1 MACHAKSDTGYM
13 RQEQEMMQ
21 NTQKTCQFV
30 QKRFREKLKKRKE
43 IAKRYCVNTQ
53 TQIDPI

>member
-13 RQEQEMMQ
+13 HQEQEMMQ

-30 QKRFREKLKKRKE
+30 QKRFRKKLKKRKE

-53 TQIDPI
+53 IQIDPI